1 MIQKYLALM
10 KIKKEA
16 INDCS
21 VQNVLKTLPDIS
33 MKVMSYPELSYS
45 VPKKT
50 LLLNVML
57 AATYIYQTY
66 HVYRVNKHIFTET
79 LPCRLVQ

>member
-1 MIQKYLALM
+1 LLGSKRAKDIARY
-10 KIKKEA
+10 INEGNVIPGA
-16 INDCS
+16 II
-21 VQNVLKTLPDIS
+21 L
-33 MKVMSYPELSYS
+33 
-45 VPKKT
+45 